1 MVISGGTILSSL
13 LSDRMTRK
21 LGAGLVTALSVLMTA
36 AALLGFSLCSAPWML
51 ILWAVPYGL
60 GAGAVDAALNNY
72 VALHYSSRHMSW
84 LHCMWGVGA
93 SISPFIMSLALQ
105 RGWGWQMGYRLVSY
119 IQLALT
125 ALLFLSLP
133 LWKKRTNETA
143 ESNESVE
150 PAKRQ
155 SIGQL
160 LRLPGVPLI
169 LLTFFWLLRHG
180 KHGGAVGQQ
189 LSCQRPGRGGGN
201 CRPLCQPVLSGYYPW
216 PFSEWIYCGS
226 FRRQDHDPRRAG
238 AGGG

>member
-1 MVISGGTILSSL
+1 MVSLLLAVIYLAFISLGLPDALLGSAWPVMQGALNAPLSFAGAVSMVISGGTILSSL

-105 RGWGWQMGYRLVSY
+105 RGWGWQMGYRSVSY
-119 IQLALT
+119 I
-125 ALLFLSLP
+125 
-133 LWKKRTNETA
+133 
-143 ESNESVE
+143 
-150 PAKRQ
+150 
-155 SIGQL
+155 
-160 LRLPGVPLI
+160 
-169 LLTFFWLLRHG
+169 
-180 KHGGAVGQQ
+180 
-189 LSCQRPGRGGGN
+189 
-201 CRPLCQPVLSGYYPW
+201 
-216 PFSEWIYCGS
+216 
-226 FRRQDHDPRRAG
+226 
-238 AGGG
+238 